1 MKGDQMIRRML
12 AIVGIVAL
20 LTTACGGDDGGSP
33 AASGDDGGGGAGGG
47 GSSVTVTAA
56 DFSFDPGS
64 VTAAAGDTIE
74 LSNEGESPHNIQ
86 AEEAGLDE
94 DVDPGKTVSIDL
106 ADVDPGT
113 YDFICK
119 FHPDDMKGTLEIT
132 G

>member
-1 MKGDQMIRRML
+1 MIRRML
-12 AIVGIVAL
+12 AMVGIVAL

-33 AASGDDGGGGAGGG
+33 AASGDDGGGAG

-106 ADVDPGT
+106 ADVEPGT

-119 FHPDDMKGTLEIT
+119 FHPEDMKGTLEIT

>member
-1 MKGDQMIRRML
+1 ML
-12 AIVGIVAL
+12 ATLGIVAL
-20 LTTACGGDDGGSP
+20 LATACGGDDGGSP

-47 GSSVTVTAA
+47 TSVTVTAA
-56 DFSFDPGS
+56 DFSFDPES

-74 LSNEGESPHNIQ
+74 LSNEGESPHNLQ

-106 ADVDPGT
+106 ADVEPGT
-113 YDFICK
+113 YDFVCK

-132 G
+132 E